1 MTMSIQNNIPFNKD
15 AFSVSESKAAKST
28 PNVKSAPLSTSKAV
42 GTTAPSTDTA
52 AARLQITDSKQP
64 EMKNVALDALAKLD
78 AGKLSKL
85 SQIKR
90 SLDAGYADSEAVQA
104 KTIER
109 LFRDVSRLEAV
120 FTAMESGEVERF
132 DELSKID
139 LSTIANDQD
148 VIREIARRIVADLR
162 RM

>member
-1 MTMSIQNNIPFNKD
+1 MSIQNNIPVNKD
-15 AFSVSESKAAKST
+15 VFSVSESKSLKS
-28 PNVKSAPLSTSKAV
+28 PQNVKGATISASKPV
-42 GTTAPSTDTA
+42 GTTAPSSDA
-52 AARLQITDSKQP
+52 EAVKLEITDSKQP
-64 EMKNVALDALAKLD
+64 EMKDVALDALAKLD

-90 SLDAGYADSEAVQA
+90 NLDAGYADSEAVQA

-120 FTAMESGEVERF
+120 FTAMASGEVERF
-132 DELSKID
+132 DELAKID

-148 VIREIARRIVADLR
+148 VIRETARRIVADLR
-162 RM
+162 NM